1 MEELQRRV
9 TRALDH
15 AEETGLPLLIELDD
29 MNFMP
34 EYSDPSMVEWAAFP
48 KPGEK
53 YGPRAKHYWL
63 NWGDWMA
70 LPPPPNFESP
80 AFRQEVAKR
89 LKEGVLPPLLE
100 RLA

>member
-70 LPPPPNFESP
+70 LPPPPNFESRVP
-80 AFRQEVAKR
+80 AGSGQAP
-89 LKEGVLPPLLE
+89 EGRGSAAVVRAPGP
-100 RLA
+100 